1 LAIKLSNPLKALV
14 KLYFLYSVF
23 KEQCAFSRLS

>member
-14 KLYFLYSVF
+14 KLYSLYSVF
-23 KEQCAFSRLS
+23 KER

>member
-14 KLYFLYSVF
+14 KLNSLYSVF
-23 KEQCAFSRLS
+23 KEQVAFSRLS